1 MLSIKDLLAQATEK
15 LQKANIKDARHNA
28 TLLLMDLLNCNKAYL
43 LAHNKDI
50 LSSEIAEHYQ
60 RFIERRSKGEPPQYI
75 LGYQEFYGRKF
86 TVNPNVLIPR
96 PETELIIELV
106 IKLVKELNILQPKIL
121 DVGTGSG
128 SIAITLACE
137 LHLSQITAI
146 DISSRALKV
155 AQENAS
161 KHQVAD
167 RINWIYSDLVKEL
180 SPIEQFHFC
189 CANLPYISPNEK
201 NELAKE
207 VRDYEP
213 ELALF
218 APEEGLA
225 LTKKLF
231 NDVVP
236 LIYSGGYL
244 ICEIGFG
251 QEKALLESVNLESWQ
266 IEETLKD
273 LQGIARTI
281 VLRRK

>member
-96 PETELIIELV
+96 PETELMIELV

-137 LHLSQITAI
+137 LPLSQITAI
-146 DISSRALKV
+146 DISPRALKV
-155 AQENAS
+155 AHENAS
-161 KHQVAD
+161 KHQVID
-167 RINWIYSDLVKEL
+167 RINWVYSDLVKEL
-180 SPIEQFHFC
+180 SSTEEFHFC
-189 CANLPYISPNEK
+189 CANLPYISPSEK
-201 NELAKE
+201 NDLAKE